1 MFDALRRAESERRKK
16 VGGDETT
23 ATAPSSL
30 EPAAPR
36 AIEHG
41 SPRVAPQSP
50 PRTAPARVPV
60 PAAPP
65 RQAPV
70 FAADMLR
77 ELGMLRNSMEPKL
90 EKKSGRV
97 LMFTSAMHEEGVTTL
112 SLAYARLLALHQDQR
127 ILLIELNAR
136 TPALASM
143 FGLAAPEGVTHYFS
157 QDRPLS
163 SLVQRPRGENFDVVH
178 VGVHDATQIQINL
191 ERAFP
196 HLVEEALKSYDTVI
210 VDAPPVVVCP
220 ETAPLAPF
228 VDAVK
233 RVVPCPPT
241 SASTCACG
249 GPAFCVMTLTTPPMA
264 PLPKIA
270 LCGPR
275 TTSIRSTPAV
285 VRCAPSNPPPNELS
299 WMPSTRNSV

>member
-1 MFDALRRAESERRKK
+1 MSKMFDALRRAESERRKK
-16 VGGDETT
+16 LSGDET
-23 ATAPSSL
+23 AAPAPSSF
-30 EPAAPR
+30 EPVAPR
-36 AIEHG
+36 AIEQG

-50 PRTAPARVPV
+50 PRTAPARVPS
-60 PAAPP
+60 PMTPP
-65 RQAPV
+65 RPAPV

-127 ILLIELNAR
+127 ILVIELNAR
-136 TPALASM
+136 TPAFASM
-143 FGLAAPEGVTHYFS
+143 FGLANPEGVTHYFA

-178 VGVHDATQIQINL
+178 VGASDATQIQINL

-196 HLVEEALKSYDTVI
+196 HLVEEALKLYDTVI

-220 ETAPLAPF
+220 ETPPLAPF
-228 VDAVK
+228 VDGVVLVVHSGRTK
-233 RVVPCPPT
+233 RETVGRSIAQIQQFKGRVLGVVLNKKRYYIP
-241 SASTCACG
+241 G
-249 GPAFCVMTLTTPPMA
+249 FIYRRL
-264 PLPKIA
+264 
-270 LCGPR
+270 
-275 TTSIRSTPAV
+275 
-285 VRCAPSNPPPNELS
+285 
-299 WMPSTRNSV
+299 